1 MEKNS
6 LFKSGKAKLVALAS
20 VATAAIL
27 SSAPAMAAL
36 DGKAAADEIV
46 ANQPGLIVIGTAVIA
61 TLAVI
66 CGFQYAK
73 RLL

>member
-1 MEKNS
+1 MKKFLS
-6 LFKSGKAKLVALAS
+6 TSKAKI
-20 VATAAIL
+20 TAAVAMGTGAFL
-27 SSAPAMAAL
+27 CSDLAMAAL
-36 DGKAAADEIV
+36 DGKAAADEITS
-46 ANQPGLIVIGTAVIA
+46 NQAGLIVIGTAVIS